1 MATPVQLDF
10 LSRASLGAKA
20 SGHIFPGAA
29 AAEAALESAWGTS
42 KLCQIAN
49 NLFGLKKPSGWTGR
63 TVEID
68 TREFL
73 KGKWV
78 VVPAV
83 WPVYDSWAECF
94 TERMKVLQRNPSIY
108 GTALS
113 APSPEV
119 FIREVSRR
127 WATDLDRGNKVLSIY
142 RSHLDILDK

>member
-1 MATPVQLDF
+1 MASSTQLDF
-10 LSRASLGAKA
+10 LSRAYLGAKT

-42 KLCQIAN
+42 KLCLVAN

-73 KGKWV
+73 NGKSV
-78 VVPAV
+78 IVPAV

-108 GTALS
+108 GKALS
-113 APSPEV
+113 APTPED
-119 FIREVSRR
+119 FIREVSSR
-127 WATDLDRGNKVLSIY
+127 WATDPLRGAKVLSIY
-142 RSHLDILDK
+142 RSHLDILGK